1 MTKIK
6 PRVLP
11 DQSEVTVLVHGIW
24 MQGFMMEVMSRRLVA
39 QGFRTVTF
47 SYDFLNKTPA
57 QNSQDLHRRI
67 GETGARRINLV
78 GHSLG
83 GIVILHLL
91 NQFPD
96 TPVGKMVLI
105 GSPVKG
111 SYVAGRLNQ
120 SPVLRP
126 LLGRSA
132 QNGLLGGAPALA
144 ADIPCGII
152 TGSGRMGIAAVLYP
166 AGDDSDGVV
175 RDSETMLEKATD
187 RISVPRS
194 HTGMI
199 FSSTCADYVAN
210 FLNFG
215 RFRV

>member
-1 MTKIK
+1 
-6 PRVLP
+6 
-11 DQSEVTVLVHGIW
+11 
-24 MQGFMMEVMSRRLVA
+24 MMEVLSRRLIGH
-39 QGFRTVTF
+39 GFRTDTF
-47 SYDFLNKTPA
+47 SYDFLNKSPEENA
-57 QNSQDLHRRI
+57 QDLYRHI
-67 GETGARRINLV
+67 GETGARRVNLV

-96 TPVGKMVLI
+96 AAVGKVVMI

-111 SYVAGRLNQ
+111 SYVAGRVSQ
-120 SPVLRP
+120 SAVLRP

-132 QNGLLGGAPALA
+132 QKGLLGGAPALT

-166 AGDDSDGVV
+166 PGDDSDGVV
-175 RDSETMLEKATD
+175 RNSETVLEKATD

-199 FSSTCADYVAN
+199 FSGTCADYVAN

>member
-1 MTKIK
+1 MQSTQ

-11 DQSEVTVLVHGIW
+11 DQDEVTVLVHGIW
-24 MQGFMMEVMSRRLVA
+24 MQGFMMEVLSRRLAA
-39 QGFRTVTF
+39 QGFRTMTF
-47 SYDFLNKTPA
+47 SYDFLTNTPEQNA
-57 QNSQDLHRRI
+57 QNLYRRI
-67 GETGARRINLV
+67 GETGACRVNLV

-91 NQFPD
+91 HQFPD
-96 TPVGKMVLI
+96 TPVAKMVLI

-111 SYVAGRLNQ
+111 SYVASRVNQ
-120 SPVLRP
+120 SAVLRP

-132 QNGLLGGAPALA
+132 QKGLLGGAPALE
-144 ADIPCGII
+144 ADIPCGVI
-152 TGSGRMGIAAVLYP
+152 TGSGRMGIAAVLYS

-175 RDSETMLEKATD
+175 RNSETLMDKATD
-187 RISVPRS
+187 SICVPRS

-199 FSSTCADYVAN
+199 FSSTCAAYVAN